1 MQNHH
6 PREATIMSMSFG
18 IQALILFV
26 FIFSITAC
34 TQNDGTVPSS
44 TAVNVTL
51 PNTEVRQ
58 LKSSAT
64 GREYDI
70 YVRLPDGY
78 KTDQGKQYPVI
89 YSLDGQWDF
98 KMLDSICGG
107 LVYDKFIPEVI
118 IVGITYSGQ
127 NADYGALRAK
137 DYTPVRDLFFGGAG
151 DGPKFLAFLKE
162 QLIPFIESNY
172 RVDPSQRVL
181 MGSSF
186 GGTFTLYA
194 LFSDPTLFQGY
205 LAGSPVVVYGNRFA
219 FQQEAEYASSHADL
233 PVRLFISV
241 GGAEELAY
249 PVEEFMQVLRDRK
262 YRGLALETLI
272 VEGEG
277 HASNKPESYNRGL
290 RFVFQK

>member
-1 MQNHH
+1 M
-6 PREATIMSMSFG
+6 
-18 IQALILFV
+18 
-26 FIFSITAC
+26 
-34 TQNDGTVPSS
+34 
-44 TAVNVTL
+44 
-51 PNTEVRQ
+51 
-58 LKSSAT
+58 
-64 GREYDI
+64 
-70 YVRLPDGY
+70 
-78 KTDQGKQYPVI
+78 
-89 YSLDGQWDF
+89 
-98 KMLDSICGG
+98 
-107 LVYDKFIPEVI
+107 YDKFMPEVI
-118 IVGITYSGQ
+118 IVGITYSGDD
-127 NADYGALRAK
+127 ADYGALRAK

-172 RVDPSQRVL
+172 RTDPSQRVL

-205 LAGSPVVVYGNRFA
+205 IAGSPVVVYGNRFA

-249 PVEEFMQVLRDRK
+249 PVEEFMQVMRDRN
-262 YRGLALETLI
+262 YQGLLLETLT

-290 RFVFQK
+290 RFIFQNP

>member
-1 MQNHH
+1 MK
-6 PREATIMSMSFG
+6 ISFRTYIFIVSLLL
-18 IQALILFV
+18 IQSLSSCAQPTPMP
-26 FIFSITAC
+26 S
-34 TQNDGTVPSS
+34 DSTV
-44 TAVNVTL
+44 TNVTL

-64 GREYDI
+64 GRDYDL

-78 KTDQGKQYPVI
+78 AQNKGKQYPVI

-107 LVYDKFIPEVI
+107 LVYDKFIPDVI
-118 IVGITYSGQ
+118 IVGITYSGDSP
-127 NADYGALRAK
+127 DYGALRSM
-137 DYTPVRDLFFGGAG
+137 DYTPVRDAFYGGAG
-151 DGPKFLAFLKE
+151 DGPQFLAFFKE

-186 GGTFTLYA
+186 GGTFTLFA
-194 LFSDPTLFQGY
+194 LFSEPTLFQGY
-205 LAGSPVVVYGNRFA
+205 IAGSPVVVYGNRFA
-219 FQQEAEYASSHADL
+219 FKQEAEYANNHTDL

-241 GGAEELAY
+241 GELEDLVH
-249 PVEEFMQVLRDRK
+249 PVDEFMQILEERN
-262 YRGLALETLI
+262 YSGLELETQI
-272 VEGEG
+272 IEGER

>member
-1 MQNHH
+1 MTKTLS
-6 PREATIMSMSFG
+6 RIYAFIICLSLALSMN
-18 IQALILFV
+18 
-26 FIFSITAC
+26 AC
-34 TQNDGTVPSS
+34 TRIDAEYSNSS
-44 TAVNVTL
+44 AVNVTL

-64 GREYDI
+64 GRDYDI

-78 KTDQGKQYPVI
+78 EQDKGKQYPVI

-118 IVGITYSGQ
+118 IVGITYSGEQ
-127 NADYGALRAK
+127 VDYGDLRAK
-137 DYTPVRDLFFGGAG
+137 DYTPVRDLFFGGGG
-151 DGPKFLAFLKE
+151 DGPKFLAFLRE

-172 RVDPSQRVL
+172 RIDPARRVL
-181 MGSSF
+181 MGSSY

-194 LFSDPTLFQGY
+194 LFSDPALFQGY

-219 FQQEAEYASSHADL
+219 FQQEAEYADSHTDL

-241 GGAEELAY
+241 GSAEELAY
-249 PVEEFMQVLRDRK
+249 PVQEFMDVLRERN
-262 YRGLALETLI
+262 YQGLVLKTLT
-272 VEGEG
+272 VAGEG

-290 RFVFQK
+290 RFLFQNP

>member
-1 MQNHH
+1 MK
-6 PREATIMSMSFG
+6 TSFRTYT
-18 IQALILFV
+18 LIIVLLFTV
-26 FIFSITAC
+26 SINAC
-34 TQNDGTVPSS
+34 TGADQQPTDSIV
-44 TAVNVTL
+44 VNVTL

-64 GREYDI
+64 GRNYNI
-70 YVRLPDGY
+70 YVRLPDEY
-78 KTDQGKQYPVI
+78 EQDTGKQYPVI

-107 LVYDKFIPEVI
+107 LVYDKFMPEVI
-118 IVGITYSGQ
+118 IVGITYSGDD
-127 NADYGALRAK
+127 ADYGALRAK

-172 RVDPSQRVL
+172 RTDPSQRVL

-205 LAGSPVVVYGNRFA
+205 IAGSPVVVYGNRFA

-249 PVEEFMQVLRDRK
+249 PVEEFMQVMRDRN
-262 YRGLALETLI
+262 YQGLLLETLT

-290 RFVFQK
+290 RFIFQNP

>member
-1 MQNHH
+1 MK
-6 PREATIMSMSFG
+6 TSFRTG
-18 IQALILFV
+18 IFIVSLLLMQAL
-26 FIFSITAC
+26 SAC
-34 TQNDGTVPSS
+34 AQPTPAPSDLPV
-44 TAVNVTL
+44 TNVTL

-58 LKSSAT
+58 LNSSAT
-64 GREYDI
+64 GRDYDI

-78 KTDQGKQYPVI
+78 AQNKGKQYPVI

-107 LVYDKFIPEVI
+107 LVYDKFIPDVI
-118 IVGITYSGQ
+118 IVGITHSGDST
-127 NADYGALRAK
+127 DYGALRAM
-137 DYTPVRDLFFGGAG
+137 DYTPVQDLFYGGAG
-151 DGPKFLAFLKE
+151 EGPKFLAFFRE

-172 RVDPSQRVL
+172 RGDASQRML

-194 LFSDPTLFQGY
+194 LFSEPTLFQGY
-205 LAGSPVVVYGNRFA
+205 VAGSPVVVYGNRFA
-219 FQQEAEYASSHADL
+219 FNQEADYAGSHTDL
-233 PVRLFISV
+233 PVRLFMSV
-241 GGAEELAY
+241 GGSEDLLH
-249 PVEEFMQVLRDRK
+249 PVQEFMQVLRERN
-262 YRGLALETLI
+262 YSGLELETRI

>member
-1 MQNHH
+1 MTTSS
-6 PREATIMSMSFG
+6 RTYTLIMCG
-18 IQALILFV
+18 LLIL
-26 FIFSITAC
+26 SMNAC
-34 TQNDGTVPSS
+34 ARTDEILPNS
-44 TAVNVTL
+44 TSPVQVTM

-58 LKSSAT
+58 LHSSET
-64 GREYDI
+64 GRDYDI

-78 KTDQGKQYPVI
+78 EQNEGKQYPVI

-118 IVGITYSGQ
+118 IVGITYSGED
-127 NADYGALRAK
+127 ADYGALRAK
-137 DYTPVRDLFFGGAG
+137 DYTPVRDLYFGGAG

-162 QLIPFIESNY
+162 QLIPFMESNY
-172 RVDPSQRVL
+172 RADPSQRVL

-194 LFSDPTLFQGY
+194 LFTDPTFFHGY

-219 FQQEAEYASSHADL
+219 FKQEAEYASNHTDL
-233 PVRLFISV
+233 PVKLFITV

-249 PVEEFMQVLRDRK
+249 PVEEFMQVVRERN
-262 YRGLALETLI
+262 YQGLQLETLT

-290 RFVFQK
+290 RFVLQSP

>member
-1 MQNHH
+1 MKV
-6 PREATIMSMSFG
+6 SFRTS
-18 IQALILFV
+18 IFIVSLLFV
-26 FIFSITAC
+26 QFL
-34 TQNDGTVPSS
+34 SS
-44 TAVNVTL
+44 CARPTPASSDPVLTNVTI

-58 LKSSAT
+58 LHSSET
-64 GREYDI
+64 GRDYDLYI
-70 YVRLPDGY
+70 RIPDGY
-78 KTDQGKQYPVI
+78 EQDKGKQYPVI

-118 IVGITYSGQ
+118 IVGITYSGED
-127 NADYGALRAK
+127 ADYGGLRAK
-137 DYTPVRDLFFGGAG
+137 DYTPLRDPFFGGGG

-162 QLIPFIESNY
+162 QIIPLIETNY
-172 RVDPSQRVL
+172 RVDPSQRLL

-194 LFSDPTLFQGY
+194 LFSDPTLFHGY

-219 FQQEAEYASSHADL
+219 FKQEAEYAKSHTDL

-241 GGAEELAY
+241 GGAEELAQ
-249 PVEEFMQVLRDRK
+249 PVGEFSQVLRERN
-262 YRGLALETLI
+262 YQGLVLETLT

-290 RFVFQK
+290 RFILQSP

>member
-1 MQNHH
+1 MKSSL
-6 PREATIMSMSFG
+6 RTYIL
-18 IQALILFV
+18 LI
-26 FIFSITAC
+26 IFMLAQSISAC
-34 TQNDGTVPSS
+34 AKSTTEVPGTSY
-44 TAVNVTL
+44 TNVTM

-58 LKSSAT
+58 LNSSAT
-64 GREYDI
+64 GRDYDI

-78 KTDQGKQYPVI
+78 EQEKGKQYPVI

-107 LVYDKFIPEVI
+107 LVYDQFMPEVI
-118 IVGITYSGQ
+118 IVGITYSGED
-127 NADYGALRAK
+127 ADYGDLRAR

-162 QLIPFIESNY
+162 QLIPFMESNY

-186 GGTFTLYA
+186 GGTFTLYT

-205 LAGSPVVVYGNRFA
+205 LAGSPVVVYGDRFA
-219 FQQEAEYASSHADL
+219 FQQEAEYASSHTDL

-249 PVEEFMQVLRDRK
+249 PVEEFMQVLRERN
-262 YRGLALETLI
+262 YQGLLLETLT

-290 RFVFQK
+290 RFLFQK

>member
-1 MQNHH
+1 MK
-6 PREATIMSMSFG
+6 TSFRTYT
-18 IQALILFV
+18 LIIVLLFTV
-26 FIFSITAC
+26 SINAC
-34 TQNDGTVPSS
+34 TGADQQPTDSIV
-44 TAVNVTL
+44 VNVTL

-64 GREYDI
+64 GRNYDI
-70 YVRLPDGY
+70 YVRLPDEY
-78 KTDQGKQYPVI
+78 EQDTGKQYPVI

-107 LVYDKFIPEVI
+107 LVYDKFMPEVI
-118 IVGITYSGQ
+118 IVGITYSGDD
-127 NADYGALRAK
+127 ADYGALRAK

-172 RVDPSQRVL
+172 RTDPSQRVL

-205 LAGSPVVVYGNRFA
+205 IAGSPVVVYGNRFA

-249 PVEEFMQVLRDRK
+249 PVEEFMQVMRDRN
-262 YRGLALETLI
+262 YQGLLLETLT

-290 RFVFQK
+290 RFIFQNP